1 MATFSSTASVDR
13 GLIFCFDAKNPKS
26 YSGSGTSFYDVGGSL
41 TSSSGSFNT
50 YTANPGH
57 ISFNGSNGSGIQFP
71 SSSIHDTQTPS
82 VEVWVRTNATSQNGF
97 WFEKGTVNSQ
107 YSLFQ
112 EGGVIQWRQYYTNI
126 SSLNNLSTTTASY
139 MTTGVWYQVVG
150 TFTSGS
156 RKLYI
161 NGSLVNSDN
170 YSGTIQTGQAGIG
183 LGSFGGGQTGYQF
196 NGDLAIVK
204 AYNIELT
211 ASEVLTNF
219 NSLRGRFGI

>member
-1 MATFSSTASVDR
+1 M
-13 GLIFCFDAKNPKS
+13 
-26 YSGSGTSFYDVGGSL
+26 
-41 TSSSGSFNT
+41 
-50 YTANPGH
+50 
-57 ISFNGSNGSGIQFP
+57 
-71 SSSIHDTQTPS
+71 IHKLQ
-82 VEVWVRTNATSQNGF
+82 VLKFVVRTNATSQNGF

-161 NGSLVNSDN
+161 NGSLVNSVI
-170 YSGTIQTGQAGIG
+170 S
-183 LGSFGGGQTGYQF
+183 YQ
-196 NGDLAIVK
+196 LSVI
-204 AYNIELT
+204 
-211 ASEVLTNF
+211 S
-219 NSLRGRFGI
+219 